1 MLFYNRVLKASGK
14 FLRYDKATRNSL
26 FSTDNVAVVSKH
38 FSFESVLTQ
47 LPINVMGNAFLF

>member
-38 FSFESVLTQ
+38 FSFESVLT
-47 LPINVMGNAFLF
+47 